1 MGVLVSKAHWA
12 NWCNEMKPI
21 KNFWV
26 EEGLLKFQKM
36 FEHIGISEKKVRL
49 LLHVFRKMDRD
60 GSGTVSVFEFFQ
72 FFNFQF
78 VSPMA
83 RRYFTLFD
91 DGNTGTLNFAE
102 FAACV
107 WNYNSLNEEAIIDFA
122 FQIYD
127 LDNSKALDSFEI
139 VRMLQEAYGSNKRM
153 DQNTT
158 DLCKML
164 RKDAKSKNGQE
175 IKLYDRLNFRAFVLR
190 QKSTFYPLF
199 VLWREMRFKVMGTDF
214 WDKMTKAREK
224 TGELERIDIENFKGE
239 IRHVK
244 NNEPGKYRKQAA
256 RKKVGKKK
264 KTFKAGKSYISSA
277 ATAKKWAR
285 KKRALESGKI
295 HPHAQSKQ
303 RT

>member
-1 MGVLVSKAHWA
+1 MGVLVSKASWT

-21 KNFWV
+21 KNFWI
-26 EEGLLKFQKM
+26 EEGLLKYQKM
-36 FEHIGISEKKVRL
+36 FDHIGITEKKVRL
-49 LLHVFRKMDRD
+49 LLYEFRKMDRD
-60 GSGTVSVFEFFQ
+60 NSGTVSVFEFFEY
-72 FFNFQF
+72 FNFQF

-91 DGNTGTLNFAE
+91 DGNTGTLDFAE

-107 WNYNSLNEEAIIDFA
+107 WNYNSLNEHAIIDFA

-127 LDNSKALDSFEI
+127 LDNSKCLEAFEI
-139 VRMLQEAYGSNKRM
+139 VRMLQEAYGNVKRM

-158 DLCKML
+158 DLCKKL
-164 RKDAKSKNGQE
+164 RKTAKGDRQAE
-175 IKLYDRLNFRAFVLR
+175 VYDRLNFRAFVLR

-199 VLWREMRFKVMGTDF
+199 VLWREMRHKIMGIDF
-214 WDKMTKAREK
+214 WIKMEKKREK
-224 TGELERIDIENFKGE
+224 AGELERIDIENFKGE

-244 NNEPGKYRKQAA
+244 NNEPGKYRRQAA

-264 KTFKAGKSYISSA
+264 KGFQMGKSYVSSA
-277 ATAKKWAR
+277 ATAKKWAK
-285 KKRALESGKI
+285 KKRALESGKV
-295 HPHAQSKQ
+295 HPLAKSKK